1 MKKFDKLK
9 TMKSNLNFN
18 DSTTP
23 AFIRL
28 CPGHR
33 LIHATPPTSV
43 GKPVQEGSFEDFI
56 QQHFSSLPLKT
67 SI

>member
-9 TMKSNLNFN
+9 TMKSNLPFN

-28 CPGHR
+28 CLRHR
-33 LIHATPPTSV
+33 LILATP
-43 GKPVQEGSFEDFI
+43 PVQEGSFEDFI
-56 QQHFSSLPLKT
+56 QQNFSYLPLKT